1 MLSVDCLEDKQ
12 CEPQI
17 TDCPLGLQELS
28 APPDNQSEAP
38 LRALPPEPDTKDPL
52 DRFMKTRAS
61 PPSHENTKH
70 HGFSP
75 TALTLRTCL
84 TCA

>member
-17 TDCPLGLQELS
+17 TDSPLGLQELS

-38 LRALPPEPDTKDPL
+38 LRSLPPEPDTKDP
-52 DRFMKTRAS
+52 RAD
-61 PPSHENTKH
+61 
-70 HGFSP
+70 
-75 TALTLRTCL
+75 L
-84 TCA
+84 